1 MQEFF
6 LLGVDFRVGTQT
18 VLSKGVTVGALIFL
32 VSSPLHCCLSNWEY
46 LEWNDVR
53 DPFAQTSEVGRL
65 QPRHA
70 RHAIAGSDRNR
81 ENRTAG
87 RGQAPGVEE

>member
-18 VLSKGVTVGALIFL
+18 VLSKGVPVGALIFL
-32 VSSPLHCCLSNWEY
+32 VSSLLHGCLSNWEY

-53 DPFAQTSEVGRL
+53 DPLAQTSEAGRL

-70 RHAIAGSDRNR
+70 RHAMARSDRNR